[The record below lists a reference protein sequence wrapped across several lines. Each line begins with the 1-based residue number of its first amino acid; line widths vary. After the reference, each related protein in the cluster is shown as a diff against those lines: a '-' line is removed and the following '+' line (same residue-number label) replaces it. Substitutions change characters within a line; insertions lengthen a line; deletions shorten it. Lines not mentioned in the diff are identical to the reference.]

1 VLVAA
6 CSALAWVDESPVAAR
21 AGGALAGDADWAWIF
36 LSAAAVA
43 TAAYLVG
50 LLGLSRRRAPR
61 RAVVAVAIAI
71 QLTPLCAPLLLSTDA
86 WTYWAYARIAGVYG
100 GDPYSE
106 APRDYPADPA
116 FPWVGAD
123 WRDSGSVYGPAF
135 TLASEAAAPIEDED
149 AAAWAFKAA
158 AAAALVA
165 CVLIAAR
172 RGTFAAAF
180 VGWNPVLALHFAG
193 GGHNDAWM
201 AALVLAAVALAAS
214 SRRRLAGAAWA
225 LAVLVK
231 WVPLL
236 FLPLRALEARRTG
249 RALDHI
255 GFAAAAVAVL
265 ALATLQFGLSWLD
278 AFGPLA
284 GNAGGG
290 TGYALPSRLEDVG
303 LPRALAVGLLAAAF
317 VVAYAWLLLE
327 ARRGRAR
334 LGLAAGLVL
343 LATPYLAPWYLV
355 WAVPLAAVEDDRAAR
370 LLALA
375 LTAYLLPQTIPV

>member
-1 VLVAA
+1 
-6 CSALAWVDESPVAAR
+6 
-21 AGGALAGDADWAWIF
+21 
-36 LSAAAVA
+36 LSAWLFLAAAAAALV
-43 TAAYLVG
+43 AYLVG
-50 LLGLSRRRAPR
+50 LLALARGGDARRT
-61 RAVVAVAIAI
+61 VVAIALAI
-71 QLTPLCAPLLLSTDA
+71 QLAPLGAPLLLSTDA
-86 WTYWAYARIAGVYG
+86 WTYWAYARIAVVHGA
-100 GDPYSE
+100 DPYAE
-106 APRDYPADPA
+106 APQDYPDDPA

-135 TLASEAAAPIEDED
+135 TLASEAAAPVEDEA

-172 RGTFAAAF
+172 RSAFAAAF

-201 AALVLAAVALAAS
+201 AALVLGAVALAAS
-214 SRRRLAGAAWA
+214 PRRQLAGVAWA

-236 FLPLRALEARRTG
+236 FLPLRALEARTTG
-249 RALDHI
+249 RRVAHAA
-255 GFAAAAVAVL
+255 FAATAVVVL
-265 ALATLQFGLSWLD
+265 GLATLQFGLSWLD

-290 TGYALPSRLEDVG
+290 TGYALPSRLEDLG
-303 LPRALAVGLLAAAF
+303 LPRGLAVGLLAAAF
-317 VVAYAWLLLE
+317 AGAYAWLLLE

-334 LGLAAGLVL
+334 LGLAAGLAL

-355 WAVPLAAVEDDRAAR
+355 WSVPLAAVEDDRAAR